1 MENKL
6 VIQREASENSKKMRD
21 AHSSEVCKSVLDE
34 HDGLPY
40 VHVLQDFVFSIS
52 ITFPEK
58 YKIFRLT
65 WKLLLTT

>member
-1 MENKL
+1 M
-6 VIQREASENSKKMRD
+6 
-21 AHSSEVCKSVLDE
+21 CKIVLDE

-65 WKLLLTT
+65 WKLLLTTKLFCKVLVLERTLN